1 MTNKIENV
9 IMVLVAVIILLLLLA
24 FVGIE
29 IYVWVKYGNT
39 PIGDVPSWVLF
50 FMFGGRR

>member
-1 MTNKIENV
+1 MSKLEDI
-9 IMVLVAVIILLLLLA
+9 IMILVAVVIISLLFA
-24 FVGIE
+24 FIGVE

-50 FMFGGRR
+50 FMFGGK